1 MAEFEYVGTELA
13 LFAHAVNWKAYW
25 KKRIAPWLH
34 GDVLEVGAGIGANTL
49 ALVDRAARW
58 TCLEPDAHLL
68 AEARSAHAGSGS
80 AARVSYVCG
89 TLEGLDASAAF
100 DAIVY
105 LDVLEHIEDDRAE
118 MRRAA
123 AHLRPGGALIV
134 LAPAHQRLYSEFDR
148 SIGHFRRYD
157 RASLSAVEPAGL
169 TRLQLRYLDSVG
181 LCASLANRVFL
192 HQSRPSLQQIRTW
205 DRTMVPLSR
214 VLDPLLFF
222 GVGKSI
228 LGVWRRPIE

>member
-1 MAEFEYVGTELA
+1 L
-13 LFAHAVNWKAYW
+13 
-25 KKRIAPWLH
+25 R

-58 TCLEPDAHLL
+58 TCLEPDARLL
-68 AEARSAHAGSGS
+68 AEARNAHAQSEL
-80 AARVSYVCG
+80 APRVSYVCG
-89 TLEGLDASAAF
+89 TLESLDEGVAY

-105 LDVLEHIEDDRAE
+105 LDVLEHIEDDKAE

-123 AHLRPGGALIV
+123 AHLAPGGALVV
-134 LAPAHQRLYSEFDR
+134 LAPAHQGLYSEFDR

-157 RASLSAVEPAGL
+157 RASLAAVEPAGL
-169 TRLQLRYLDSVG
+169 VRVQLRYLDSVG

-192 HQSRPSLQQIRTW
+192 HQSRPSLKQIRTW
-205 DRTMVPLSR
+205 DRAMVPLSK

-228 LGVWRRPIE
+228 LGVWRRPVA